1 MNLTSRRADEFD
13 RLIDA
18 GERTDDPTDAP
29 MLAVTTALRDLPTV
43 PGPRAEFRAQLRLRL
58 VAVAAVQVPEA
69 EASPVAKVREATRT
83 WRVQRR
89 MVAAAAGAAVVTAVA
104 GVGIGASRSVP
115 GQPFYGVKKAA
126 EGAQL
131 ATTFGTEARGKRH
144 LQFARTRLTEVEALA
159 AGRSSAMGAQRVL
172 ATRFVA
178 DSGSSSLILSTLRAM
193 DAETRDGANDLFAA
207 FGATGSAEPLRALNK
222 FTTTQYD
229 DLHTL
234 LPELPTSVQDRA
246 ATSLALLQLV
256 HSDTASLAGTATTP
270 NTSQPTPGSSNS
282 PAPGKSAT
290 ATPSSSTSSSTPTT
304 APPPPITVPG
314 TKSSPVVIPTIGP
327 SSVPQPTA
335 PLPSTLPST
344 LPSVD
349 ISSLPGLLGH

>member
-13 RLIDA
+13 RLISA

-29 MLAVTTALRDLPTV
+29 LLAVTTALRQVGTV
-43 PGPRAEFRAQLRLRL
+43 PAPREEFRAQLRQRL
-58 VAVAAVQVPEA
+58 VAVAAVQVPET
-69 EASPVAKVREATRT
+69 EASPVIKMREATRT

-89 MVAAAAGAAVVTAVA
+89 MMAAAAGAAVVTAVA
-104 GVGIGASRSVP
+104 GVGVGASRSLP

-144 LQFARTRLTEVEALA
+144 LEFARTRLDEVQALA

-178 DSGSSSLILSTLRAM
+178 DSSSSSLILTTLRAM
-193 DAETRDGANDLFAA
+193 DAETRDGANDLFAT
-207 FGATGSAEPLRALNK
+207 FGATGSAEPLRVLNK
-222 FTTTQYD
+222 FATSQYD

-234 LPELPTSVQDRA
+234 LSELPASVQDRA
-246 ATSLALLQLV
+246 ETSLALLQLV
-256 HSDTASLAGTATTP
+256 HSDTASLAGAATTP
-270 NTSQPTPGSSNS
+270 STTQPAPGSSNT
-282 PAPGKSAT
+282 PAPGSTAT
-290 ATPSSSTSSSTPTT
+290 ATPSSSSSSSTPTT
-304 APPPPITVPG
+304 APPPVSFPTS
-314 TKSSPVVIPTIGP
+314 KSAPVVIPTIGP

>member
-18 GERTDDPTDAP
+18 GERTDDPTNAP
-29 MLAVTTALRDLPTV
+29 MLAVTTALRDLPAV
-43 PGPRAEFRAQLRLRL
+43 PAPRAEFRAQLRQRL

-104 GVGIGASRSVP
+104 GVGVGASRSVP

-144 LQFARTRLTEVEALA
+144 LEFARTRLSEVEALA
-159 AGRSSAMGAQRVL
+159 AGRTSTLGAQRVL
-172 ATRFVA
+172 AARFVA
-178 DSGSSSLILSTLRAM
+178 DTDSSSLIMSTLRAM
-193 DAETRDGANDLFAA
+193 DEETRDGANDLFAA
-207 FGATGSAEPLRALNK
+207 FGTTGSTEPLRALTT
-222 FTTTQYD
+222 FTSSQYS

-234 LPELPTSVQDRA
+234 LPKLPESVQGRA
-246 ATSLALLQLV
+246 ETSLALLQLV
-256 HSDTASLAGTATTP
+256 HADTASLAGKATPTTT
-270 NTSQPTPGSSNS
+270 TSHPTPGSTGT
-282 PAPGKSAT
+282 PAPSKSAT
-290 ATPSSSTSSSTPTT
+290 ATPSSSTGSTTPTT
-304 APPPPITVPG
+304 VPRPLVSVPG
-314 TKSSPVVIPTIGP
+314 TKSQAPVGIPSIGP
-327 SSVPQPTA
+327 SVPQPTS
-335 PLPSTLPST
+335 PLPTV

-349 ISSLPGLLGH
+349 LTSLPGLLGH